1 MEEKILL
8 VEDDNNISDMID
20 EYMSDLGYKIDIA
33 ENGVNAL
40 SLVGK
45 NKYSLLLIDL
55 MLPDLS
61 GFSII
66 KKVRENSTVPI
77 IIVTA
82 KNSEVDKMRGFE
94 VGADDYVEKPFSLI
108 ELVARIKANI
118 RRANLYSGPSDEE
131 EELRCG
137 NLVIKL
143 AERRILIDEKV
154 INLTKKEYDII
165 YELALNANRAVS
177 KEELYEKVWKQPYYG
192 DDNVINSHINRL
204 RAKLDKNGARDVIQ
218 TLWGVGYRM
227 EI

>member
-165 YELALNANRAVS
+165 YEKDACHL
-177 KEELYEKVWKQPYYG
+177 K
-192 DDNVINSHINRL
+192 II
-204 RAKLDKNGARDVIQ
+204 
-218 TLWGVGYRM
+218 
-227 EI
+227 